1 MASKPKG
8 AADADKIKEVIQL
21 LHRALED
28 CHRLLGE
35 AEADVRQCQQDNDPP
50 PAK

>member
-8 AADADKIKEVIQL
+8 IVDADKIKEVIQV

-35 AEADVRQCQQDNDPP
+35 VEADVRQC
-50 PAK
+50 